1 MVSQAKLKHR
11 RWSKWTIEAYHIP
24 DGNANIISY
33 LSRNIVKKVLYG
45 KVREDVR
52 EIISTLCRYKDV
64 EIIAGAVCIDH
75 VHLSVAIPPK
85 LSVIKFHG
93 ILKR

>member
-33 LSRNIVKKVLYG
+33 LSRNIVKKYYMEKFG
-45 KVREDVR
+45 KM
-52 EIISTLCRYKDV
+52 
-64 EIIAGAVCIDH
+64 
-75 VHLSVAIPPK
+75 
-85 LSVIKFHG
+85 
-93 ILKR
+93 